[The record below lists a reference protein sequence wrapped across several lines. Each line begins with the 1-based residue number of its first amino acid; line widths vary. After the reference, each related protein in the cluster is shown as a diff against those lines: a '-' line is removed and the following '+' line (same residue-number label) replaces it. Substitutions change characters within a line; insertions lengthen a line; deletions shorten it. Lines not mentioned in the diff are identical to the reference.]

1 MRTMKYKFIIFD
13 VGGTLVRWGNAQMF
27 SSFLSGFAL
36 DLEPTQLASDGAL
49 LRHLMIEAFARNRHA
64 AVGIGAT
71 GDSVVSFWQEVLRET
86 LAEWCRPGYSEG
98 MLEPLTYAVT
108 MGQFDI
114 LFEDAVSA
122 LTTLRAAG
130 YRLGVISNWNEN
142 LPNELAHWGVDSFFD
157 FVIVSSLVGVAKPS
171 PEIFRMG
178 LESAGCQPD
187 EALYVGDHA
196 VDDCEGAT
204 GAGLD
209 AALIRRASDGH
220 TESVPCTMIFP
231 NLAALVDRLLEEEVM
246 P

>member
-1 MRTMKYKFIIFD
+1 VRTTKYKYVIFD
-13 VGGTLVRWGNAQMF
+13 VGGTLVRWGGPQIF
-27 SSFLSGFAL
+27 SSFLAGFARDL
-36 DLEPTQLASDGAL
+36 DSRQLASDGAL
-49 LRHLMIEAFARNRHA
+49 LRRLMIETFALSRHE
-64 AVGIGAT
+64 AVGLGAT
-71 GDSVVSFWQEVLRET
+71 GDSIVSFWQEVLSQT
-86 LAEWCRPGYSEG
+86 LARWCRPGYREG

-108 MGQFDI
+108 MGKFDI

-122 LTTLRAAG
+122 LTTLSAAG
-130 YRLGVISNWNEN
+130 YGLGVISNWNEN
-142 LPNELAHWGVDSFFD
+142 LPNELAYWGIDSFFD

-178 LESAGCQPD
+178 LTNAGCEPH

-209 AALIRRASDGH
+209 TALICRASDSPADH
-220 TESVPCTMIFP
+220 VSCSMIFP
-231 NLAALVDRLLEEEVM
+231 NLATLVDRLIEEEVV